1 LFREE
6 KKMKETRTAKSN
18 YALSSEASKSCFVS
32 SYSKTLEITLNDY
45 DKNGVYVTLEVELPI
60 ELARNLCDEM
70 TRDIVEFDDEM
81 IKKAQAEAEVE

>member
-1 LFREE
+1 
-6 KKMKETRTAKSN
+6 MKEVRKNRIN
-18 YALSSEASKSCFVS
+18 YVLGSEATKSCFVS
-32 SYSKTLEITLNDY
+32 DYSKTLEITLNDY